1 MICAAL
7 LLGAL
12 DALAAPRH
20 AGKAEP
26 TEEAAAT
33 APAPVSSAAQQL
45 YAVAK
50 HDLLQIRTLLKNGQT
65 QASIGSGFLVGTSD
79 LVVTNYHVMSQI
91 ALEPDVY
98 VGEFI
103 DADGQCGS
111 VELLAVDVLHDLA
124 VVRVSRKGT
133 GFFQVP
139 ARIAELAPLS
149 QGQYLYSLGN
159 PLDLGFTI
167 SEGAYNGVIGRSFYD
182 QYMFTGAI
190 NAGMSGGPNVNANGR
205 LAGVNVA
212 KRLDGELVSFL
223 VPAKYV
229 VELLQSVQTQL
240 ATTKENQ
247 AVPSAEHGQ
256 GQVRGQGV
264 KQKDHPASKDFSAE
278 VARQLIMH
286 QSLMVKKLLDEPF
299 TQKKLGHYAV
309 PVRESDQMRCW
320 GRSNVRPEVPFTVEQ
335 LNCQMESALY
345 VSDQLQTGHISIQ
358 HRYTRSK
365 DLGALRFNH
374 LSSNS
379 FKNRLAS
386 SGKDPRLTAPSCH
399 EAFVDNQ
406 SLNLRAVLCVRA
418 YRKFAGLYDFS
429 LMTIS
434 TDQNLMNLQSRIDT
448 RGVSFENG
456 QKVSRLFL
464 ESISKVGAP

>member
-1 MICAAL
+1 MPIKWTVTTVVAAL
-7 LLGAL
+7 SLFASAGGW
-12 DALAAPRH
+12 AADQNTNATDSP
-20 AGKAEP
+20 AELKSVQN
-26 TEEAAAT
+26 
-33 APAPVSSAAQQL
+33 VSSTAQKL

-50 HDLLQIRTLLKNGQT
+50 DDLLQIRTLLKNGLT

-91 ALEPDVY
+91 ALEPDIY

-103 DADGQCGS
+103 DTHGQRGS

-139 ARIAELAPLS
+139 RQASELAPLT

-167 SEGAYNGVIGRSFYD
+167 SEGAYNGIIGRAFYD
-182 QYMFTGAI
+182 QFMFTGAI
-190 NAGMSGGPNVNANGR
+190 NSGMSGGPNINVNGQI
-205 LAGVNVA
+205 AGVNVS

-223 VPAKYV
+223 VPAKFV
-229 VELLQSVQTQL
+229 VELLQRVEKNDKAEKPAHDKTAKS
-240 ATTKENQ
+240 A
-247 AVPSAEHGQ
+247 AVVADNAKNSG
-256 GQVRGQGV
+256 
-264 KQKDHPASKDFSAE
+264 SKDFSAE
-278 VARQLIMH
+278 VGRQLMTH
-286 QSLMVKKLLDEPF
+286 QGLMVSKLLDGPF
-299 TQKKLGHYAV
+299 SLKTLGPYAV

-320 GRSNVRPEVPFTVEQ
+320 GRSNIKPENPFTVEQ

-345 VSDQLQTGHISIQ
+345 VSDQLQTGHIAIQ

-365 DLGALRFNH
+365 ELDALRFNR

-379 FKNRLAS
+379 FKNRFGGG
-386 SGKDPRLTAPSCH
+386 GKDPRLTAPACH
-399 EAFVDNQ
+399 EEFVDNQ
-406 SLNLRAVLCVRA
+406 KLAMRAVLCVRA
-418 YRKFAGLYDFS
+418 YRQFNGLYDFS

-434 TDQNLMNLQSRIDT
+434 TDQNRMNLQSRIDT
-448 RGVSFENG
+448 RGVSFDNG

-464 ESISKVGAP
+464 ESIAKAK

>member
-1 MICAAL
+1 MAHCSGVLVINS
-7 LLGAL
+7 
-12 DALAAPRH
+12 H
-20 AGKAEP
+20 
-26 TEEAAAT
+26 AAADT
-33 APAPVSSAAQQL
+33 VTEPKAVPVVSSTAQKL

-50 HDLLQIRTLLKNGQT
+50 DDLLQIRTLLKNGLT

-91 ALEPDVY
+91 ALEPEVY

-103 DADGQCGS
+103 DTNGQRGS

-139 ARIAELAPLS
+139 KQATALAPLT

-167 SEGAYNGVIGRSFYD
+167 SEGAYNGTIGRSFYD

-190 NAGMSGGPNVNANGR
+190 NSGMSGGPNITVAGQI
-205 LAGVNVA
+205 AGVNVS

-223 VPAKYV
+223 VPAKFV
-229 VELLQSVQTQL
+229 VELLQKVETQL
-240 ATTKENQ
+240 AAPEKN
-247 AVPSAEHGQ
+247 AVKNGANSTANSTANVSNANSSA
-256 GQVRGQGV
+256 
-264 KQKDHPASKDFSAE
+264 KDFNAE
-278 VARQLIMH
+278 VGRQLMAH
-286 QSLMVKKLLDEPF
+286 QSLMVKKLLDGPF
-299 TQKKLGHYAV
+299 TLKTLGPYAV

-320 GRSNVRPEVPFTVEQ
+320 GRSNTKPDNPFTVEQ

-365 DLGALRFNH
+365 ELDALRFNH

-379 FKNRLAS
+379 FKNRF
-386 SGKDPRLTAPSCH
+386 GGGNKDPRLTASNCH
-399 EAFVDNQ
+399 EEFVNNKKL
-406 SLNLRAVLCVRA
+406 SLRAVLCVRA
-418 YRKFAGLYDFS
+418 YRKFSGLYDFS

-448 RGVSFENG
+448 KGVSFENG
-456 QKVSRLFL
+456 QMLTRLFL
-464 ESISKVGAP
+464 ESIAKVK

>member
-12 DALAAPRH
+12 DTLAALPRGSH
-20 AGKAEP
+20 AEP
-26 TEEAAAT
+26 VEDAAAT
-33 APAPVSSAAQQL
+33 APAQVASPVSSAAQQL

-103 DADGQCGS
+103 DADGQRGS

-229 VELLQSVQTQL
+229 VELLQSVQMQL

-247 AVPSAEHGQ
+247 TAPSAEH

-299 TQKKLGHYAV
+299 TQKNWGI
-309 PVRESDQMRCW
+309 MRCRC
-320 GRSNVRPEVPFTVEQ
+320 GNQIRCAAGGVLTCVQKCRSPW
-335 LNCQMESALY
+335 
-345 VSDQLQTGHISIQ
+345 
-358 HRYTRSK
+358 
-365 DLGALRFNH
+365 
-374 LSSNS
+374 SNS
-379 FKNRLAS
+379 IARWSLPCMCPTNCKPVISRYNIATLAA
-386 SGKDPRLTAPSCH
+386 KILVRY
-399 EAFVDNQ
+399 
-406 SLNLRAVLCVRA
+406 VL
-418 YRKFAGLYDFS
+418 
-429 LMTIS
+429 I
-434 TDQNLMNLQSRIDT
+434 I
-448 RGVSFENG
+448 
-456 QKVSRLFL
+456 
-464 ESISKVGAP
+464 